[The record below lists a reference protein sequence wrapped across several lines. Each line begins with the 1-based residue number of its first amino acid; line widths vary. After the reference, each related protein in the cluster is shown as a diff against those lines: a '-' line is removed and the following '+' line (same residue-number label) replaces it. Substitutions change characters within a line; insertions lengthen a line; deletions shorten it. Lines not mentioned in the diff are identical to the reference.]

1 MWGGTHRFNDAAA
14 VEAKHRVSLKEHGK
28 KVRVRSD
35 TQTEKDLLRVT
46 QEELV
51 YECLEEIL
59 HKEMEDNR
67 PPTRAEEVAA
77 HADEPAPKASVHLTS
92 ALHTD
97 KHVFDDQRHRLVHQE
112 VLLSWAEVLKEFVHC
127 FPAIAPVQQ
136 QAKWGIY
143 QHAVHEHADGKRYHY
158 WGTDTRYPAIARG
171 GVRRRRDMIRVSDG
185 KGGEHRAEIVCFVKA
200 RLPPPPG
207 AQPADIKKD
216 PQVSTCYLTHII
228 WNNS

>member
-14 VEAKHRVSLKEHGK
+14 VEAKHRVSLKAHGK
-28 KVRVRSD
+28 KIRVRSD

-51 YECLEEIL
+51 YERLEEIL
-59 HKEMEDNR
+59 HKEMAD
-67 PPTRAEEVAA
+67 EEVAA
-77 HADEPAPKASVHLTS
+77 HDDEPAPKASVHVNS

-97 KHVFDDQRHRLVHQE
+97 KHVFDDQRQHLVHQE
-112 VLLSWAEVLKEFVHC
+112 VLLSWGEVLKKFVHC
-127 FPAIAPVQQ
+127 FPAISPVQQ

-143 QHAVHEHADGKRYHY
+143 QHAVHEHDDGKRYHY

-171 GVRRRRDMIRVSDG
+171 GVRRRRDMVRVSDG
-185 KGGEHRAEIVCFVKA
+185 KGGEHRAEIVCFVEA

-207 AQPADIKKD
+207 AQPADTIKKA
-216 PQVSTCYLTHII
+216 PQVSTCVCYLTHII